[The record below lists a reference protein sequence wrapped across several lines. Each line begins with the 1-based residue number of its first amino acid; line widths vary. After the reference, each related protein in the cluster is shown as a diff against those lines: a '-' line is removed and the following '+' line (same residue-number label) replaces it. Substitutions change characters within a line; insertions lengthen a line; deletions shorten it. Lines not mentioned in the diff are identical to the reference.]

1 MESNYTVVPG
11 AWQVIIQLYRG
22 MASNYTVV
30 PRAPPPVFETGY
42 FGIFQPAFAYI
53 LYCVLYCMYS
63 TSVGV
68 IIGNYLTFNKL
79 HFFHVTICKTYILYF
94 TV

>member
-1 MESNYTVVPG
+1 
-11 AWQVIIQLYRG
+11 

-30 PRAPPPVFETGY
+30 PGGGSTPVFETGY

-53 LYCVLYCMYS
+53 LYCMYS

-68 IIGNYLTFNKL
+68 IIGNYLKFTSVGVIIGNYLKFTFD
-79 HFFHVTICKTYILYF
+79 VES
-94 TV
+94 

>member
-1 MESNYTVVPG
+1 MASNYTVVPG
-11 AWQVIIQLYRG
+11 A
-22 MASNYTVV
+22 
-30 PRAPPPVFETGY
+30 PPLVFETRG
-42 FGIFQPAFAYI
+42 FGIFKLAFAYI
-53 LYCVLYCMYS
+53 LYCMYS

-94 TV
+94 TVKNLHLTLKVE